1 LSSLIT
7 NYNKAMYTLKDNYKT
22 NVNILQE
29 NLKRGMT
36 LSQVQKVI
44 ENFKLQFIKANLYN
58 EEEKQFIK
66 ALKETTAKHFTG
78 IDIVF
83 ID

>member
-1 LSSLIT
+1 
-7 NYNKAMYTLKDNYKT
+7 MYTLKDNYKT

>member
-1 LSSLIT
+1 MSSLIT

>member
-1 LSSLIT
+1 
-7 NYNKAMYTLKDNYKT
+7 MYTLKDNYKK
-22 NVNILQE
+22 NVNILKE

-36 LSQVQKVI
+36 LAQVQKVI
-44 ENFKLQFIKANLYN
+44 ENFKLQFIKANLYGDD
-58 EEEKQFIK
+58 EKQFIK

>member
-1 LSSLIT
+1 
-7 NYNKAMYTLKDNYKT
+7 MYTLKDNYQK
-22 NVNILQE
+22 NISILKE

-36 LSQVQKVI
+36 LAQVKQVI
-44 ENFKLQFIKANLYN
+44 DNFKSQFKRAGLYG
-58 EEEKQFIK
+58 EDEKQFIQ
-66 ALKETTAKHFTG
+66 AMQEITAKHFTS

>member
-1 LSSLIT
+1 
-7 NYNKAMYTLKDNYKT
+7 MYTLKDNYQK
-22 NVNILQE
+22 NIDILQE

-36 LSQVQKVI
+36 LAQVQQVVN
-44 ENFKLQFIKANLYN
+44 NFKIQFMKAGLYG
-58 EEEKQFIK
+58 EDERQFIK
-66 ALKETTAKHFTG
+66 ALKEATAKHFTG